1 MMKTTQLI
9 AKQLRDVY
17 TDGNWT
23 WATLKDKISNV
34 TWQEATTQIYD
45 INTIATLVFHIN
57 YYTHH
62 VANAL
67 EGKEFTASDKFAF
80 THPPINNE
88 KDWNQMLE
96 GVFKDGERLA
106 RQIEHL
112 EDEILN
118 EFFQEEKYG
127 SHFRNFCGII
137 EHFHYHLGQIVVIKK
152 ILDRKKITTIKI

>member
-1 MMKTTQLI
+1 MKTTQLI

-23 WATLKDKISNV
+23 WATLKEKIADV

-45 INTIATLVFHIN
+45 LNTIATLVFHIN

-67 EGKEFTASDKFAF
+67 EGIAFTASDKFAF
-80 THPPINNE
+80 THPTISNE
-88 KDWNQMLE
+88 KDWQKMLE
-96 GVFKDGERLA
+96 EVFKDGERLA
-106 RQIEHL
+106 LQIEKL
-112 EDEILN
+112 KDTILY
-118 EFFQEEKYG
+118 EYFQEEKYG

-137 EHFHYHLGQIVVIKK
+137 EHFHYHLGQIVIIKK
-152 ILDRKKITTIKI
+152 ILRAKKA